1 MVDILNIMDQGGSVM
16 WLLVV
21 SCVVISTVLVY
32 RFLCLRE
39 HRFTTGTAL
48 ERAGA
53 AMCQGASAGS
63 DDLRGL
69 QALIL
74 QRVAGS
80 PPASRAGDLQ
90 LAIAESQR
98 QLAPPRD
105 FIRALIYSAP
115 LLGLLGTVGGM
126 IEIFMVIAQ
135 TGTSEPGM
143 LAGGIGKALLTTQ
156 AGLLIV
162 VIGIYG
168 EMRLSRREQE
178 LLDKLE
184 ETRFVLSR
192 CIREA
197 HGTTS

>member
-21 SCVVISTVLVY
+21 SCVVISTALVY

>member
-74 QRVAGS
+74 QRVAAS

>member
-1 MVDILNIMDQGGSVM
+1 MADILDIMDRGGSVM
-16 WLLVV
+16 WLLVA
-21 SCVVISTVLVY
+21 SSVVISTALVY
-32 RFLCLRE
+32 RFLCLRD

-53 AMCQGASAGS
+53 AMCQGVSAGAAG
-63 DDLRGL
+63 LGGL

-74 QRVAGS
+74 QRVAAS

-105 FIRALIYSAP
+105 FIRALIHSAP

-135 TGTSEPGM
+135 AGASEPGM

-162 VIGIYG
+162 VVGVCG
-168 EMRLSRREQE
+168 EIHLSRREQD

-197 HGTTS
+197 HATAS

>member
-21 SCVVISTVLVY
+21 SCVVISTALVY

-168 EMRLSRREQE
+168 EMRLSRREQQ

>member
-1 MVDILNIMDQGGSVM
+1 MVDILNIMNQGGSVM
-16 WLLVV
+16 WLLVA
-21 SCVVISTVLVY
+21 SSVVISTALVY

-39 HRFTTGTAL
+39 HRFATGTTL
-48 ERAGA
+48 ECAGA
-53 AMCQGASAGS
+53 AMCQGVS
-63 DDLRGL
+63 DGGDDFRGL

-74 QRVAGS
+74 QRVAAS

-90 LAIAESQR
+90 LAIIESQR

-105 FIRALIYSAP
+105 FICALIQSAP

-135 TGTSEPGM
+135 AGTSEVSM
-143 LAGGIGKALLTTQ
+143 LADGIGKALLTTQ

-162 VIGIYG
+162 VIGLYG
-168 EMRLSRREQE
+168 EMRLRRREQE

-184 ETRFVLSR
+184 ETRFVLNR

-197 HGTTS
+197 HATAS

>member
-1 MVDILNIMDQGGSVM
+1 MADILNIMDQGGLVM
-16 WLLVV
+16 WLLVA
-21 SCVVISTVLVY
+21 SSIVISTALVY
-32 RFLCLRE
+32 RFLCLRG

-74 QRVAGS
+74 QRVAAS

-105 FIRALIYSAP
+105 FICALIHSAP

-126 IEIFMVIAQ
+126 IEIFIVIAQ
-135 TGTSEPGM
+135 AGTSGPGM

-162 VIGIYG
+162 VIGIYS
-168 EMRLSRREQE
+168 EMRLSRREQQ

-197 HGTTS
+197 HGTAS

>member
-1 MVDILNIMDQGGSVM
+1 MVDILNILDQGGSVM

-21 SCVVISTVLVY
+21 SCVVISTALVY

-105 FIRALIYSAP
+105 FIRALIHSAP

>member
-21 SCVVISTVLVY
+21 SCVVISTALVY

-105 FIRALIYSAP
+105 FIRALIHSAP

>member
-21 SCVVISTVLVY
+21 SCVVISTSLVY

-39 HRFTTGTAL
+39 HRFATSTVL

-69 QALIL
+69 QARIL
-74 QRVAGS
+74 QRVAAS

-105 FIRALIYSAP
+105 FIRALIHSAP

-126 IEIFMVIAQ
+126 IEIFMVIAH

>member
-1 MVDILNIMDQGGSVM
+1 MLDILNIMDQGGSVM

-21 SCVVISTVLVY
+21 SCVVISTSLVY

-53 AMCQGASAGS
+53 AMCRGALAGS

-105 FIRALIYSAP
+105 FIRALIHSAP

-168 EMRLSRREQE
+168 EMRLSQREQE

>member
-21 SCVVISTVLVY
+21 SCIVISTALVY

-105 FIRALIYSAP
+105 FIRALIHSAP